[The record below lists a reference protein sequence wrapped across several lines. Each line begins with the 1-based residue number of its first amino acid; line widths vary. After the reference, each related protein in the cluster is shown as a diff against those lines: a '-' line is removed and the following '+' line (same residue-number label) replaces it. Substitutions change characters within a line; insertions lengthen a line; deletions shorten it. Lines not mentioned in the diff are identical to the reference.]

1 MWNCAQLKK
10 NRIVRK
16 EILFFILITSF
27 LLFNLK
33 DTTAHKKLYPFF
45 QSDTNHTEKQLKASK
60 IQGEISIDGKLT
72 EPQWN
77 SAPAAENFL
86 TYSPSIG
93 NKSDY
98 TTNVKVLYNDRAIY
112 FGAFLKD
119 DPDSIISG
127 LSKRDEE
134 NVNADKFWVTLNPY
148 NDGKNIF
155 KFTVTAANVQSDVK
169 ISPRNEDRAWDA
181 VWKSKVQMVDSGWVV
196 EMEIPY
202 DAIRFPNKET
212 QQWGVNFWRLV
223 RRERKTSSWS
233 FIDRTKDNEGS
244 QYGNLVNIHD
254 IKPPL
259 RLSLYPYVSGYVFP
273 HNGDMDYEYS
283 AGMDLKYGINESFT
297 LDMMLIPDFGQK
309 KSDETVL
316 NLSPYEVK
324 YSEKRQFFTE
334 GTELFNKAGL
344 FYSRRI
350 GDEPTDYN
358 KVEQQLKDGEKII
371 DNPEEANLL
380 NATKVSGRNKNGLG
394 LGFFNATTGKTHATV
409 KDTAGNERKILTQP
423 VTNYNLMVIDKN
435 FGQNSYANFIN
446 TNYVQPATGRLENVL
461 GSAYKVSD
469 KSNHYAIWG
478 DAAYSIQKDSA
489 SGDLTTGQAI
499 DAKLGKVSGNFKAN
513 YNLKLL
519 TDTYD
524 HNALG
529 YLRKNNEITQ
539 SLNLNYGIYEPS
551 GYLLNWNSNLAFEYN
566 SLYSPRKFS
575 DFNIQGDY
583 RLTFTNHL
591 YVGGGF
597 QYRPVEKHDFFEPRV
612 TGEVFDRPE
621 YFGSN
626 IWISSDYRKPLA
638 IDLRTGYN
646 KEFGKGYF
654 YSVSPRIRI
663 GDKMLIVYEF
673 RYDKQMNEKG
683 YVTHLSSEDNNIIFG
698 RRDNETYTNSLNASF
713 IFNNKSWIS
722 MDARHYWSQIDYD
735 KYYNLQDDGDLS
747 YNSSFSENRD
757 FNYNVF
763 TIDLMYSWNFAPGSF
778 LKLVWKNNIHEREY
792 IANNNFY
799 DFYEN
804 IKNTLVS
811 QKAQNSF
818 SVKITY
824 YLDYKYLFNKSN

>member
-1 MWNCAQLKK
+1 MWNCAQLINALFIRKK
-10 NRIVRK
+10 T
-16 EILFFILITSF
+16 LYFILISIFIFISKDITANRKPNT
-27 LLFNLK
+27 LF
-33 DTTAHKKLYPFF
+33 H
-45 QSDTNHTEKQLKASK
+45 SDTAHTEKKLKAKK
-60 IQGEISIDGKLT
+60 IQGGLSIDGKLT
-72 EPQWN
+72 EPQWI
-77 SAPAAENFL
+77 SAPVAGNFL

-98 TTNVKVLYNDRAIY
+98 PTKVKVLYNDRAIY
-112 FGAFLKD
+112 FGALLKD
-119 DPDSIISG
+119 NPDSIITG

-148 NDGKNIF
+148 DDGKNIF

-202 DAIRFPNKET
+202 DAIRFPNKKE

-233 FIDRTKDNEGS
+233 LIDRTKDNEGS

-273 HNGDMDYEYS
+273 HNGEMDYEYS

-358 KVEQQLKDGEKII
+358 KVEQKLKDGERIT
-371 DNPEEANLL
+371 DNPKEANLL
-380 NATKVSGRNKNGLG
+380 NATKVSGRNRNGLG

-409 KDTAGNERKILTQP
+409 KDSTGGERKILTQP

-446 TNYVQPATGRLENVL
+446 TNYLQPSTGRLENVL
-461 GSAYKVSD
+461 GSAYKISD

-478 DAAYSIQKDSA
+478 DAAYSMQKDSA
-489 SGDLTTGQAI
+489 SGDLTKGQAI
-499 DAKLGKVSGNFKAN
+499 DASLGKVSGNFKAN

-529 YLRKNNEITQ
+529 YLRKNNELKQ
-539 SLNLNYGIYEPS
+539 GFNLNYGVYEPS
-551 GYLLNWNSNLAFEYN
+551 GYLLNWNTSLAFEYN
-566 SLYSPRKFS
+566 SLYRPRKFS
-575 DFNIQGDY
+575 EFNIQGNY
-583 RLTFTNHL
+583 RVTFTNHL

-597 QYRPVEKHDFFEPRV
+597 QYRPVEKNDFFEPRV
-612 TGEVFDRPE
+612 EGAVFNRPE
-621 YFGSN
+621 YFDCN

-638 IDLRTGYN
+638 IDLRSGYS
-646 KEFGKGYF
+646 KEFGEGYF
-654 YSVSPRIRI
+654 YSISPRIRI
-663 GDKMLIVYEF
+663 GDKTLIVYEF
-673 RYDKQMNEKG
+673 RYDKQTNERG
-683 YVTHLSSEDNNIIFG
+683 YVTHFSTQENNIIFG

-722 MDARHYWSQIDYD
+722 LDARHYWSQIDYD
-735 KYYNLQDDGDLS
+735 KYYNLQDNGDLRD
-747 YNSSFSENRD
+747 NNSFSENRD

-804 IKNTLVS
+804 IKNTLNS